1 MVPTAPYVGGSGVC
15 FLALAPSCHP
25 SPLPRHTGRDTP
37 DAGPARAHNGGTAY
51 WMDDGADT
59 GPMEMRDW
67 CLDAF
72 HLADRVPVQCAD
84 PGAADLSYFVFD
96 HDRPS

>member
-1 MVPTAPYVGGSGVC
+1 MWGALVFV
-15 FLALAPSCHP
+15 FLPLLLLAIRRCSLGTRDAIHRTL
-25 SPLPRHTGRDTP
+25 PLREPIS
-37 DAGPARAHNGGTAY
+37 GGTAY